1 MKAEY
6 LTRWTELGTCHF
18 FRVNASYT
26 EGELYAISVSPF
38 QCYTA
43 RKFLWLLTVRDTK
56 VRFNLTKFNQ
66 RTKFIHFVFN
76 LTLSNSSSAWSK
88 RRGDGKTDMTAH
100 LRYTSVKRKR
110 IITPSD
116 DPVQLTPWRRKNIVC
131 PAFLLS
137 PAVTTFYLTFLALCV
152 YCTFLI
158 NKYDFK
164 TRMIG

>member
-100 LRYTSVKRKR
+100 LRYTSVKGKR

-116 DPVQLTPWRRKNIVC
+116 DAGRISCAPLFYWVLRWRPFIL
-131 PAFLLS
+131 PSLHYAFTVRSL
-137 PAVTTFYLTFLALCV
+137 
-152 YCTFLI
+152 
-158 NKYDFK
+158 
-164 TRMIG
+164 